1 MPLTFYWHDY
11 ETFGA
16 DPRRDRPAQFAGIR
30 TDEALNEIG
39 EPMMLYC
46 KPGRDYLPHPEACL
60 LTGITPQIADARGLS
75 EPQFIARIHA
85 EFVKPNTC
93 GVGYNSLR
101 FDDEVTRFTL
111 YRNFYDPYARE
122 WQQGN
127 SRWDIIDLVRMT
139 YALRP
144 AGIIWPQHEEGQP
157 SFKLEALVASNDIM
171 HESAH
176 DALSDVRA
184 TIALARLLRNR
195 QPRLFHWLLELR
207 DKRKAAAQLD
217 LATHDPVVHTT
228 RMYPA
233 KTGCTSLVMPLIA
246 EPGNNNS
253 VLVYDLRHDPEMFL
267 SLSSDELGQLL
278 FTRNDEL
285 PEGKQRLPVK
295 SIKINKCPALAP
307 RNTLDHEAAERI
319 MLDMDA
325 CYRHWQTLCRYPDF
339 FRRVATAYINHDF
352 QSNHDVDVAL
362 YEGFLGNADAALLPQ
377 IQRAS
382 PQQLASARFEFQDQR
397 LPELLFR
404 YRARNWPETL
414 TPSEKEHWQ
423 DIRLRRLTQR
433 NGGGSIISEEFFAH
447 ITTLRETYKTDESAQ
462 HILHELEH
470 WGNELLNQ

>member
-1 MPLTFYWHDY
+1 MAITFYWHDY

-16 DPRRDRPAQFAGIR
+16 DPRRDRPAQFAGVR

-39 EPMMLYC
+39 EPLVIYC
-46 KPGRDYLPHPEACL
+46 KPARDYLPHPEACL
-60 LTGITPQIADARGLS
+60 LTGITPQLADERGLL
-75 EPQFIARIHA
+75 EPEFIARIHA
-85 EFVKPNTC
+85 EFAQPNTC

-144 AGIIWPQHEEGQP
+144 NGIAWPQHEDGQP
-157 SFKLEALVASNDIM
+157 SFKLEHLVAANGIA

-184 TIALARLLRNR
+184 TIALARLLRTQ
-195 QPRLFHWLLELR
+195 QPRLYDWLLQLR

-217 LATHDPVVHTT
+217 LITHNPVLHTT

-233 KTGCTSLVMPLIA
+233 KTGCTSLVMPLIT

-253 VLVYDLRHDPEMFL
+253 ILVYDLRHDPEMFL
-267 SLSSDELGQLL
+267 SLDADELSQLL
-278 FTRNDEL
+278 FTRNDDL
-285 PEGKQRLPVK
+285 PEGMQRLPVK
-295 SIKINKCPALAP
+295 SVKINKCPALAP

-319 MLDMDA
+319 ALDLDA
-325 CYRHWQTLCRYPDF
+325 CYRYWQTLSAAPDF
-339 FRRVATAYINHDF
+339 FQRVATAYTSHTF
-352 QSNHDVDVAL
+352 EPSGDVDVAL
-362 YEGFLGNADAALLPQ
+362 YDGFLDSADAASLAQ
-377 IQRAS
+377 IRRAS
-382 PQQLASARFEFQDQR
+382 PKQLAKMRFDFHDKR

-414 TPSEKEHWQ
+414 TPNEMERWEQ
-423 DIRLRRLTQR
+423 MRVQRLTQ
-433 NGGGSIISEEFFAH
+433 GSGGSLTFAEFSAQ
-447 ITTLRETYKTDESAQ
+447 IALLREAHKADISTRQ
-462 HILHELEH
+462 ILDELEV
-470 WGNELLNQ
+470 WGRILMNS